1 MKKRV
6 FALILTLTL
15 CLSLS
20 VPAFAAGGFRDVD
33 KDAWYL
39 EYLDT
44 VVRSGLINGRE
55 NGLFAPNDS
64 ITGAEA
70 VKLAACLGQLLSE
83 GSVSLT
89 NGSPWYASYMEYAVE
104 NGIID
109 SALDPYTA
117 RAPIMRAELMDMV
130 CRAIPP
136 TQRKEINVIPDGA
149 IPDLYTYADYRD
161 NVYTL
166 YRMGILTG
174 SDKRGSCLPE
184 RPIRRAEVAALVA
197 RVVDEDLRVTFHLD
211 ASDPL
216 DFAKEA
222 DVRAI
227 LEGEWV
233 YCPPVSNTPAAWLT
247 FSENGNFRMRVKD
260 PESGMVWE
268 DAGFCQLDRWNAGEN
283 EAPDMLMLTLS
294 QTAANGPA
302 NRPMSSAG
310 DYLIVQKTLCDGEIM
325 LSLLQLNN
333 GDSTFS
339 VCFDDWAPVL
349 KKDTGW
355 QPQSERREG
364 DAFYAAVWKVDGRL
378 VWLDDATED
387 GSNIG
392 RHEALP
398 YLVAPQVDLESLPT
412 WLLAD
417 GAIWTVR
424 TNHLGHVVEMQ
435 PCIYEDDGW

>member
-1 MKKRV
+1 MEK
-6 FALILTLTL
+6 LI
-15 CLSLS
+15 
-20 VPAFAAGGFRDVD
+20 ARMM
-33 KDAWYL
+33 
-39 EYLDT
+39 E
-44 VVRSGLINGRE
+44 SG
-55 NGLFAPNDS
+55 
-64 ITGAEA
+64 
-70 VKLAACLGQLLSE
+70 
-83 GSVSLT
+83 
-89 NGSPWYASYMEYAVE
+89 
-104 NGIID
+104 
-109 SALDPYTA
+109 
-117 RAPIMRAELMDMV
+117 
-130 CRAIPP
+130 
-136 TQRKEINVIPDGA
+136 
-149 IPDLYTYADYRD
+149 
-161 NVYTL
+161 
-166 YRMGILTG
+166 
-174 SDKRGSCLPE
+174 
-184 RPIRRAEVAALVA
+184 PIRRAEVAALVA

-339 VCFDDWAPVL
+339 VCFDDGAPVL

-387 GSNIG
+387 GSNIWWLHRWIWNPCPLG
-392 RHEALP
+392 CWQTGQSGQSEP
-398 YLVAPQVDLESLPT
+398 IT
-412 WLLAD
+412 WGMWWKCSPASMKMMGD
-417 GAIWTVR
+417 ER
-424 TNHLGHVVEMQ
+424 KKRR
-435 PCIYEDDGW
+435 C